1 MEDWATSSRSQ
12 AGPPFPFHKSSYPF
26 DGSKVDSTY
35 PFQASDEELLS
46 VYAEERA
53 RAQRARFEE
62 SKEETKEED
71 DDLDY
76 RFQTS
81 FIRPG
86 SEQSKEGTKEGDD
99 TLDNRFQASFIRA
112 RSVESN
118 EETKE
123 EDVEMDTG
131 STQCLDYY
139 EEELEIDP
147 TILPTGSANFC
158 IVNCESCTP
167 PPISWIIQ
175 AIYSARH
182 DLRFKLK
189 TPQGAHMLL
198 YADEII
204 DCVLVL
210 IDEDDGSAYF
220 QIEDLYGN
228 ILFADCDQV
237 EAHILYIISTETRK
251 RQATVE
257 HATMDH
263 ETFSHH
269 AKPKRRRKHS
279 GPLVSGL
286 RKLSGLVKQ
295 CRTSSHSS

>member
-12 AGPPFPFHKSSYPF
+12 ARPPFPFHKSTYPF

-46 VYAEERA
+46 MYAEERA

-71 DDLDY
+71 DVLDH

-86 SEQSKEGTKEGDD
+86 SEQSKEGDD
-99 TLDNRFQASFIRA
+99 TLDNRFQASSIRA

-123 EDVEMDTG
+123 EEEFVEMDTG
-131 STQCLDYY
+131 FTQCLDYY

-158 IVNCESCTP
+158 IVHYESYTP

-189 TPQGAHMLL
+189 TPQGAYMLL
-198 YADEII
+198 YTDEII
-204 DCVLVL
+204 NCVLVL

-257 HATMDH
+257 HASMDR
-263 ETFSHH
+263 ETFSQN